1 MITALQHFISKKGK
15 FVFIL
20 LLLLVVVSF
29 VLYLSQGSSVFDLMS
44 DGGRE
49 KKEFFGYNWNDP
61 DQRRFLSVTTRAAG
75 AMGVMSSPGRE
86 DISKAGTAYMEGL
99 QQQIQAAFRANPEE
113 VDRDAMQRMF
123 EYMQAWPNFAPDF
136 QAREIARSGS
146 YDGDFLDAA
155 IESRV
160 ALGFQADEW
169 DFLSPQVNHPAVNAE
184 FLNFLSRL
192 DPSLQ
197 SEANRSS
204 VFSMVGSR
212 FGMSANELES
222 VLYAAFRDNQIDRI
236 YQTRGFAL
244 AGEINALSHENA
256 FAWDGDVAVLSAT
269 ALPLKNLSLGQVKLS
284 KLPSA
289 GDSLSV
295 SYGTK
300 KYNFVFS
307 KSAADTNGSTVK
319 VVLGK
324 TINKSALA
332 LINALNQKDLGI
344 LAVEKKGNMISLEL
358 ENGTLGKSSPLIK
371 SDAKSMEFREI
382 LSDKLLAYFEDNRE
396 LDVFAEEPRTFA
408 TAMVFEN
415 QSFLTPPTPAD
426 EARLRSYFERNRL
439 DFLSGE
445 DSSVKGDGNNSV
457 PQDVKFEDVAEQ
469 VREKVAAQD
478 TNDAKREAS
487 RLAQESALDFLDNL
501 NTFADQ
507 IKRKFPDFS
516 ALRNSDELER
526 FLSSSE
532 AKQRKVSFSDSEM
545 GVQSMVLGL
554 ERRASEQR
562 TNREP
567 LEEVSSLDEVRFF
580 TRSVRKSRNGQV
592 VFLLDRKTDRRPAAF
607 KNLPFSTLCREYL
620 RHLKADAF
628 AKKIESIKKRLI
640 ESDKADNKDLKVH
653 QFSKKNSGTAQAYF
667 DAKQRNSRSKVQK
680 LEQDKAELKE
690 EESAKKASLDRQIKS
705 LNSGIEEL
713 NQERSTVI
721 SFLEGAGALPVDGKW
736 AEIERNENEV
746 IFGKLRDI
754 YSLRGKATEADEAVA
769 MQRNL
774 ELSRG
779 MLSRDQILRE
789 LVSSSLEE

>member
-75 AMGVMSSPGRE
+75 AMGVMSNPGRE
-86 DISKAGTAYMEGL
+86 DISRAGTAYMEGL
-99 QQQIQAAFRANPEE
+99 QQQIQAAFRANPDE

-146 YDGDFLDAA
+146 YDSDFLDAA

-204 VFSMVGSR
+204 AFSMVGAR

-222 VLYAAFRDNQIDRI
+222 VLYAAFRDKQIDRI
-236 YQTRGFAL
+236 YQSRGFAL

-256 FAWDGDVAVLSAT
+256 FVWDGDVAVLSAT

-284 KLPSA
+284 KLPGT

-307 KSAADTNGSTVK
+307 NSAADTNGSIIK

-324 TINKSALA
+324 TIKKSALA
-332 LINALNQKDLGI
+332 LISAFNQKDLGI
-344 LAVEKKGNMISLEL
+344 LAIEKKGNMISLEL
-358 ENGTLGKSSPLIK
+358 ENDKLGKSSPLIK
-371 SDAKSMEFREI
+371 SDAKSLEFREL
-382 LSDKLLAYFEDNRE
+382 LSDKLLAYFEENRD

-415 QSFLTPPTPAD
+415 QSFLTPPPPAD
-426 EARLRSYFERNRL
+426 KARLRSYFERNRL
-439 DFLSGE
+439 DFLSDE
-445 DSSVKGDGNNSV
+445 DPSVKKDGNNSV

-469 VREKVAAQD
+469 VRQKVAEQD

-487 RLAQESALDFLDNL
+487 RLAQEAALDFLDNL

-507 IKRKFPDFS
+507 IKRKFPDFP

-567 LEEVSSLDEVRFF
+567 LEEVSTLDEVRFF
-580 TRSVRKSRNGQV
+580 TRSVRKSRSGQV
-592 VFLLDRKTDRRPAAF
+592 VFLLDRKTDRRPAVF
-607 KNLPFSTLCREYL
+607 KNLPYSTLCREYL
-620 RHLKADAF
+620 RHLKTDAF
-628 AKKIESIKKRLI
+628 AKKIESIKKRLM
-640 ESDKADNKDLKVH
+640 ESDKADNKDLKVY

-667 DAKQRNSRSKVQK
+667 DAKQRNFRSKIQK
-680 LEQDKAELKE
+680 LEQDKADLKDD
-690 EESAKKASLDRQIKS
+690 ESAKKSSLDRQIKS
-705 LNSGIEEL
+705 LNSDIEEL
-713 NQERSTVI
+713 NQERSTVT
-721 SFLEGAGALPVDGKW
+721 SFLDGAGALPVDGKW

-754 YSLRGKATEADEAVA
+754 YSLRGKVTEADEAVA

-789 LVSSSLEE
+789 LISSSLEE

>member
-75 AMGVMSSPGRE
+75 AMGVISSPGR
-86 DISKAGTAYMEGL
+86 DDVSKAGTAYMEGL

-146 YDGDFLDAA
+146 YDGEFLDAA

-222 VLYAAFRDNQIDRI
+222 VLYAAFRDNQIDRV
-236 YQTRGFAL
+236 YQSRGFAL
-244 AGEINALSHENA
+244 PGEINALSHENA

-269 ALPLKNLSLGQVKLS
+269 ALPRKALTLGQVKLS
-284 KLPSA
+284 RQPSI

-295 SYGTK
+295 SYGSK
-300 KYNFVFS
+300 KYSFVFS
-307 KSAADTNGSTVK
+307 DSATDTNGSTVE

-324 TINKSALA
+324 TVKKSVQA
-332 LINALNQKDLGI
+332 LISALNQKELGI
-344 LAVEKKGNMISLEL
+344 LADEKKGNVISLEL
-358 ENGTLGKSSPLIK
+358 ENDKLGKSSPLINC
-371 SDAKSMEFREI
+371 DAKSLEFTEL
-382 LSDKLLAYFEDNRE
+382 LSDKLLNYFEKNRD

-415 QSFLTPPTPAD
+415 QSFLTPPPQAD

-439 DFLSGE
+439 DFLSDE
-445 DSSVKGDGNNSV
+445 NSSVQEDGNNSV
-457 PQDVKFEDVAEQ
+457 PQDVKFEDVVEQ
-469 VREKVAAQD
+469 VRQKVAQQD
-478 TNDAKREAS
+478 TNDAKREAG

-501 NTFADQ
+501 NSFADQ
-507 IKRKFPDFS
+507 IKRKFPDYL

-526 FLSSSE
+526 FLTSSE

-592 VFLLDRKTDRRPAAF
+592 VFILDRKTDRRPAAY
-607 KNLPFSTLCREYL
+607 KDLPFSTLCREYL
-620 RHLKADAF
+620 RHLQADAF
-628 AKKIESIKKRLI
+628 AKKVESIKKRLT

-667 DAKQRNSRSKVQK
+667 DAKQRNSRSKIQK

-736 AEIERNENEV
+736 AEVERNENEV

>member
-49 KKEFFGYNWNDP
+49 KKEFFGYDWNDP

-75 AMGVMSSPGRE
+75 AMGAISSPGRE
-86 DISKAGTAYMEGL
+86 DISKAGSTYMEGL
-99 QQQIQAAFRANPEE
+99 QQQMQAAFRANPEE

-146 YDGDFLDAA
+146 YDSEFLDSA

-160 ALGFQADEW
+160 ALSYQADEW
-169 DFLSPQVNHPAVNAE
+169 DFLSPQVNHPSVNAE
-184 FLNFLSRL
+184 FLNFLNRL

-212 FGMSANELES
+212 FGMLANELES
-222 VLYAAFRDNQIDRI
+222 VLYANFRDNQIDRI
-236 YQTRGFAL
+236 YQSRGFAMP
-244 AGEINALSHENA
+244 GEFNALSHENA
-256 FAWDGDVAVLSAT
+256 FVWDGDVAVLSAT
-269 ALPLKNLSLGQVKLS
+269 TLPRKALSLGQVKLS
-284 KLPSA
+284 KLPSI
-289 GDSLSV
+289 GDALSV

-307 KSAADTNGSTVK
+307 DSATDANGSTVE
-319 VVLGK
+319 VALGK
-324 TINKSALA
+324 TIKKNVQA
-332 LINALNQKDLGI
+332 LISALNQKDLGI
-344 LAVEKKGNMISLEL
+344 LAAGKKENVISLEL
-358 ENGTLGKSSPLIK
+358 ENDKLGKSSPLII
-371 SDAKSMEFREI
+371 SGAKSLEFTEM
-382 LSDKLLAYFEDNRE
+382 LSDKLLTHFEENRD
-396 LDVFAEEPRTFA
+396 LGVFSEEPRTFA
-408 TAMVFEN
+408 TALVFEN
-415 QSFLTPPTPAD
+415 QSFLTPPPPAD

-439 DFLSGE
+439 DFLSDE
-445 DSSVKGDGNNSV
+445 NLSAKGDGNNSV
-457 PQDVKFEDVAEQ
+457 SQNVKFDDVAEQ
-469 VREKVAAQD
+469 VRQKVAEQD
-478 TNDAKREAS
+478 SNDAKREAS

-501 NTFADQ
+501 NSFADQ
-507 IKRKFPDFS
+507 IKRKFPNYL

-526 FLSSSE
+526 FLTSSE
-532 AKQRKVSFSDSEM
+532 AKQRKVSFSDAEM
-545 GVQSMVLGL
+545 GMQSMVLGL

-592 VFLLDRKTDRRPAAF
+592 IFILDRKTDRLPAAY
-607 KNLPFSTLCREYL
+607 KDLPFSTLCREYL
-620 RHLKADAF
+620 RHLEADAF
-628 AKKIESIKKRLI
+628 AKKVESIKKRLT
-640 ESDKADNKDLKVH
+640 ESEKTDNKGLKVH
-653 QFSKKNSGTAQAYF
+653 QFSKKNSATAQAYF
-667 DAKQRNSRSKVQK
+667 DAKQRNSRSKIQK
-680 LEQDKAELKE
+680 LEQDKAELNEKE
-690 EESAKKASLDRQIKS
+690 SGKKASLDRQIKS

-713 NQERSTVI
+713 NLERSIVV
-721 SFLEGAGALPVDGKW
+721 SFLDGAGALPVDGRW

-754 YSLRGKATEADEAVA
+754 YSLRGKVTEADEALA

-789 LVSSSLEE
+789 LISSNLE

>member
-44 DGGRE
+44 DGGRD
-49 KKEFFGYNWNDP
+49 KKEFFGYDWNDP

-75 AMGVMSSPGRE
+75 AMGVISSPGRE
-86 DISKAGTAYMEGL
+86 DIARAGTTYMEGL
-99 QQQIQAAFRANPEE
+99 QQQMQAAFRANPEE

-136 QAREIARSGS
+136 KAREIARSGS
-146 YDGDFLDAA
+146 YGVEFLDSA

-160 ALGFQADEW
+160 ALSFQADEW
-169 DFLSPQVNHPAVNAE
+169 DFLSPQVNHPSVNAE
-184 FLNFLSRL
+184 FLNFLNRL

-204 VFSMVGSR
+204 VFSRVGSR

-236 YQTRGFAL
+236 YQSRGFAL
-244 AGEINALSHENA
+244 AGEINVLSHENA

-269 ALPLKNLSLGQVKLS
+269 ALPLKNLPFGQIKLS
-284 KLPSA
+284 KLPNT

-307 KSAADTNGSTVK
+307 NSASDTNGSTVK

-324 TINKSALA
+324 TIAKSVKA
-332 LINALNQKDLGI
+332 LISSLNQTDLGI
-344 LAVEKKGNMISLEL
+344 LASEKKGSVISLEL
-358 ENGTLGKSSPLIK
+358 ENDKLGKSSPFIK
-371 SDAKSMEFREI
+371 SDAKSLEFTEM
-382 LSDKLLAYFEDNRE
+382 LSNKLLTHFEENRD

-415 QSFLTPPTPAD
+415 QSFIAPPPPAD

-439 DFLSGE
+439 DFLSNE
-445 DSSVKGDGNNSV
+445 NLSAKGDGNNSV

-469 VREKVAAQD
+469 VRQKVAEQD
-478 TNDAKREAS
+478 SNDAKREAS
-487 RLAQESALDFLDNL
+487 RLAQETALDFLDNL
-501 NTFADQ
+501 NSFADQ
-507 IKRKFPDFS
+507 IKRKFPDYP

-526 FLSSSE
+526 FLTSSE

-545 GVQSMVLGL
+545 GMQSMVLGL

-592 VFLLDRKTDRRPAAF
+592 VFILDRKTNRRPAAY
-607 KNLPFSTLCREYL
+607 KDLPFSTLCREYL
-620 RHLKADAF
+620 RHLQADAF
-628 AKKIESIKKRLI
+628 AEKIERIKKRLT
-640 ESDKADNKDLKVH
+640 ESNKAENKDLKVH
-653 QFSKKNSGTAQAYF
+653 QFSKKNSATAQAYF
-667 DAKQRNSRSKVQK
+667 DTKQRNSRTKIQK
-680 LEQDKAELKE
+680 LEQEKSELNEKE
-690 EESAKKASLDRQIKS
+690 SVKKASLDRQIKS

-713 NQERSTVI
+713 NQERSIVV
-721 SFLEGAGALPVDGKW
+721 SFLEGAGSLPVDGIW

-754 YSLRGKATEADEAVA
+754 YSLRGKVTEADEAIA

-789 LVSSSLEE
+789 LISSSFE

>member
-1 MITALQHFISKKGK
+1 MVGERRKS
-15 FVFIL
+15 
-20 LLLLVVVSF
+20 
-29 VLYLSQGSSVFDLMS
+29 
-44 DGGRE
+44 
-49 KKEFFGYNWNDP
+49 FFGYDWNDP

-75 AMGVMSSPGRE
+75 AMGVISSPGRE

-123 EYMQAWPNFAPDF
+123 EYMQAWSNFAPDF

-146 YDGDFLDAA
+146 YDGEFLDAA

-169 DFLSPQVNHPAVNAE
+169 DFLSPQVNHPAVNVE
-184 FLNFLSRL
+184 FLNFLTRL

-222 VLYAAFRDNQIDRI
+222 ILYAAFRDNQIDRV
-236 YQTRGFAL
+236 YQSRGFTL
-244 AGEINALSHENA
+244 PGEINALSHENA
-256 FAWDGDVAVLSAT
+256 FVWDGDVAVLSAT
-269 ALPLKNLSLGQVKLS
+269 ALPRKTLSLGQVKLS
-284 KLPSA
+284 KQPSK

-300 KYNFVFS
+300 KYSFTFS
-307 KSAADTNGSTVK
+307 DSATDANGSIVE

-324 TINKSALA
+324 TIKKSVQA
-332 LINALNQKDLGI
+332 LISALNQKGLGI
-344 LAVEKKGNMISLEL
+344 LAAEKKGNVISLEL
-358 ENGTLGKSSPLIK
+358 ENDKLGKSSPLIK
-371 SDAKSMEFREI
+371 ADAKSLEFTEL
-382 LSDKLLAYFEDNRE
+382 LSDKLLTYFEENRD

-415 QSFLTPPTPAD
+415 QSFLIPPPPAD

-439 DFLSGE
+439 DFLSE
-445 DSSVKGDGNNSV
+445 ENSSVKKDGNNSF
-457 PQDVKFEDVAEQ
+457 PQGVKFEDVVEQ
-469 VREKVAAQD
+469 VRQKVSQQD

-501 NTFADQ
+501 NSFADQ
-507 IKRKFPDFS
+507 IKRKFPDYI
-516 ALRNSDELER
+516 ALRNSDEVER
-526 FLSSSE
+526 FLTSSE

-592 VFLLDRKTDRRPAAF
+592 VFILDRKTGRRPSAF
-607 KNLPFSTLCREYL
+607 KDLPFSTLCREYL
-620 RHLKADAF
+620 RHLQADAF
-628 AKKIESIKKRLI
+628 AKKVESIKKRLT
-640 ESDKADNKDLKVH
+640 ESGKADNKDLKVH
-653 QFSKKNSGTAQAYF
+653 QFSKKNSGTAQVYF
-667 DAKQRNSRSKVQK
+667 DAKQRNSRSKIQK

-690 EESAKKASLDRQIKS
+690 EESAKKASLDRKIKS

-713 NQERSTVI
+713 NQERSIVI

-736 AEIERNENEV
+736 AEVERNENEV

-754 YSLRGKATEADEAVA
+754 YSLIGKVAEPDDVVA

-789 LVSSSLEE
+789 LISSSLEE